1 MYVNIHMS
9 PYKRTSIYL
18 YSIHS
23 KFARLNYY
31 MNIQMHRVIQAYL
44 GFQNKYHG
52 EVSTT
57 KSSRTSTI
65 GKLVP
70 RKTIS

>member
-9 PYKRTSIYL
+9 PYKKASIYL

-31 MNIQMHRVIQAYL
+31 RNIQMHRVIQSPTLTQCTEYIL
-44 GFQNKYHG
+44 HICNIQ
-52 EVSTT
+52 T
-57 KSSRTSTI
+57 R
-65 GKLVP
+65 
-70 RKTIS
+70 

>member
-9 PYKRTSIYL
+9 PYKNVSIYL

-31 MNIQMHRVIQAYL
+31 MNIQMHRVIQTLTLTQCTEYML
-44 GFQNKYHG
+44 HICDIQTRYIYNHIHL
-52 EVSTT
+52 
-57 KSSRTSTI
+57 R
-65 GKLVP
+65 
-70 RKTIS
+70 